1 MVGRAPLGSGTSL
14 NCDSGPPPTPAPTL
28 GCPPHR
34 LAVWPPQAFTS
45 SLGLRRPTFAP
56 QGTAGWSLAS
66 LLALCFFCEPLIA
79 GDPRSWG
86 FPLPLP
92 PPTPFLYLISV
103 TSPDFI
109 SKAETPGSSVE
120 ARTRM
125 PASAQ
130 NPGPESP
137 PIHHTLV
144 VTMEGPRR
152 SASSRPS
159 GQSYLYCL
167 GGLAFHRIREKISL
181 VLPRKV
187 DNKCILLKLD
197 KQL

>member
-1 MVGRAPLGSGTSL
+1 MVGVSPSPSP
-14 NCDSGPPPTPAPTL
+14 SPA
-28 GCPPHR
+28 
-34 LAVWPPQAFTS
+34 S
-45 SLGLRRPTFAP
+45 
-56 QGTAGWSLAS
+56 
-66 LLALCFFCEPLIA
+66 
-79 GDPRSWG
+79 
-86 FPLPLP
+86 
-92 PPTPFLYLISV
+92 FLYLISL

-120 ARTRM
+120 ARSRM

-130 NPGPESP
+130 NPGPENP
-137 PIHHTLV
+137 PIHHTH

-167 GGLAFHRIREKISL
+167 GGLAFHRICEKIPL